1 MLSLADLPTQLY
13 HKNLRRVKSRATVSS
28 PWDGLSWALV
38 RRLWYHDALRVGHE
52 EVRKVVVVSETPKR
66 RLLRLELTGMGRLGE
81 ALAEAE
87 GKQVFVFGGIPG
99 ESVVA
104 EVVREHRRF
113 LEAQVVEVVD
123 PSPHRVP
130 APCSYFGRCTGC
142 QWQHIAYPYQLEL
155 KRSIVCDAL
164 ERVGGLHD
172 VPVGDT
178 LASPQPLEYRN
189 HARFTVSRQG
199 GLLGF
204 VNRATR
210 QWVHVQECLLMT
222 PWINQTLGVLQGNV
236 SETTQLSVRYGV
248 NTGEWM
254 LQPTLRHPDVS
265 MESGQKQYKESLLGH
280 EFRVSSPSFFQVNT
294 PQAEQVARLVEQGL
308 ALTGHEVVVDAYA
321 GVGAFAVLLAGQ
333 ARRVIAIE
341 ESASALE
348 DARQNVAHLTN
359 VELRRGRTEDVLREL
374 VGDGPDA
381 PGSIDAVVLDPPRA
395 GCEPHAVDSLIEA
408 EPRRIVYVSCDPET
422 LARDLKVL
430 ARGPYRVEA
439 VQPVDMFPQ
448 THHVEC
454 VATVV
459 LDQSRQTRLAA
470 RRRLVLASASPRRW
484 DILSRLGMEFE
495 LAPSDVSEPAGLR
508 DEEDP
513 VDLATG
519 RALAKAQAV
528 ASGQTS
534 GTVMGFDTVVALDG
548 AVLGKPRDAA
558 DAAAMIRALRGREH
572 RVVTGIALADA
583 ATGEVLQGHR
593 SSRVVMRDYTDE
605 EIEAYVASGD
615 PLDKAGAYAVQGELF
630 HPAAEVRGCYLNV
643 VGLPMCTL
651 LKLLDEFGATPAVRG
666 ETWPELGLCHEC
678 AARAAAWRGR

>member
-1 MLSLADLPTQLY
+1 MKSLCVP
-13 HKNLRRVKSRATVSS
+13 SRARA
-28 PWDGLSWALV
+28 G
-38 RRLWYHDALRVGHE
+38 RLWYDDTLRVDPE
-52 EVRKVVVVSETPKR
+52 EVRKAVVVPEIPKR
-66 RLLRLELTGMGRLGE
+66 RLLRLELIGMGRLGE

-87 GKQVFVFGGIPG
+87 GKRVFVFGGIPG

-104 EVVREHRRF
+104 EVVREHRGF
-113 LEAQVVEVVD
+113 LEAQVIEVME

-130 APCSYFGRCTGC
+130 APCTYFGPCTGC

-164 ERVGGLHD
+164 ERLGGFHD
-172 VPVGDT
+172 VPVADT
-178 LASPQPLEYRN
+178 LASPQQLEYRN
-189 HARFTVSRQG
+189 HARFTVSREG

-204 VNRATR
+204 VNRITR
-210 QWVHVQECLLMT
+210 RWVHAQECLLMT

-236 SETTQLSVRYGV
+236 SETTQLSMRYGV
-248 NTGEWM
+248 NTGDWM
-254 LQPTLRHPDVS
+254 VQPTLRHPDVS
-265 MESGQKQYKESLLGH
+265 MESGQKHYKESLLGH

-294 PQAEQVARLVEQGL
+294 LQAEQVALLVREGL
-308 ALTGHEVVVDAYA
+308 ALTGKEVVVDAYA
-321 GVGAFAVLLAGQ
+321 GVGAFAVLLAGL

-374 VGDGPDA
+374 VGGGPDA
-381 PGSIDAVVLDPPRA
+381 PGSVDAVVLDPPRA
-395 GCEPHAVDSLIEA
+395 GCEPRVLASLIEA
-408 EPRRIVYVSCDPET
+408 APRRIVYVSCDPET
-422 LARDLKVL
+422 LARDLKLL

-470 RRRLVLASASPRRW
+470 RRRLVLASASPRRR

-495 LAPSDVSEPAGLR
+495 LAPSGVSEPAGMR

-513 VDLATG
+513 VGLATG
-519 RALAKAQAV
+519 MALAKALAV

-548 AVLGKPRDAA
+548 AVLGKPHDAA
-558 DAAAMIRALRGREH
+558 DAAAMLRALRDREH
-572 RVVTGIALADA
+572 RVVTGVALADA

-605 EIEAYVASGD
+605 DVEAYVTSGD
-615 PLDKAGAYAVQGELF
+615 PLDKSGAYAVQSEIF
-630 HPAAEVRGCYLNV
+630 HPAAEVHGCYLNV
-643 VGLPMCTL
+643 MGLPVCTL
-651 LKLLDEFGATPAVRG
+651 LKLLDEFGVTRAVRG
-666 ETWPELGLCHEC
+666 ETWPELGVCREC
-678 AARAAAWRGR
+678 AARAVAGQHGR